1 MSALA
6 NEIPMTRPEAVH
18 TYYAKANVLHADI
31 TEPIQEVVNPQA
43 PVSLPKGG
51 GYQFRKADP
60 FRLEGIISYESGYTQ
75 VAGHPST
82 KLDGFTTLATSVLEG
97 LNILDVV
104 TADRVVAQLSTVHPV
119 YGSGQVPQ
127 VTFLGTRFENLR
139 IAGHKVDVDH
149 DLNFLGTPE
158 GDESYF
164 DNRDVLGRISKQY
177 ERIATAMHLPD
188 WARKEYPSGRPV
200 VSDNGSKTLE
210 CSLVNAVEGG
220 PGTQFGHIIDLPH
233 FGRIFLG
240 ELKIERETGNPAK
253 GIYDAYKFKLTMVR
267 VKMGCIS
274 TGNSSGSTAT
284 SNGQGS
290 GGGGVHGGG

>member
-1 MSALA
+1 MAARAS
-6 NEIPMTRPEAVH
+6 EFPTTQSDAVH
-18 TYYAKANVLHADI
+18 EYYAKANVLHADI

-43 PVSLPKGG
+43 LVTLPKGG

-75 VAGHPST
+75 VAGHRST
-82 KLDGFTTLATSVLEG
+82 KNDGFTTLSTSVLEG

-104 TADRVVAQLSTVHPV
+104 TADRVVAQLSTVHPA
-119 YGSGQVPQ
+119 YGSGQVPS
-127 VTFLGTRFENLR
+127 VTFLGTRFDNLR
-139 IAGHKVDVDH
+139 IAGHRVEVDH
-149 DLNFLGTPE
+149 DLDFLGKPE
-158 GDESYF
+158 NDESYF
-164 DNRDVLGRISKQY
+164 ENHGVLDRVSKQY

-200 VSDNGSKTLE
+200 VNGNGSKTLE
-210 CSLVNAVEGG
+210 CSLVKAVEGG

-240 ELKIERETGNPAK
+240 ELKVERESGNPAK
-253 GIYDAYKFKLTMVR
+253 GICDSYKFKLTMIR
-267 VKMGCIS
+267 IKMGCIS
-274 TGNSSGSTAT
+274 TGNTSSNTAT

-290 GGGGVHGGG
+290 GGGTGTGH

>member
-1 MSALA
+1 MAALA
-6 NEIPMTRPEAVH
+6 SEFPMTKSQPVH
-18 TYYAKANVLHADI
+18 EYYAKANVLHADI

-43 PVSLPKGG
+43 LVTLPKAG

-60 FRLEGIISYESGYTQ
+60 FRLEGIISYEGGYTQ

-82 KLDGFTTLATSVLEG
+82 KLDGFTTLSTSVLEG

-104 TADRVVAQLSTVHPV
+104 TVDRVVAQLSTVHPV
-119 YGSGQVPQ
+119 YGSGQVPS

-139 IAGHKVDVDH
+139 IAGHKVDIDH
-149 DLNFLGTPE
+149 DLNFLGKPE
-158 GDESYF
+158 NDESYF
-164 DNRDVLGRISKQY
+164 DNHGVIDRISKQY
-177 ERIATAMHLPD
+177 ERIASSMHLPD

-200 VSDNGSKTLE
+200 VNDNGSKTLE
-210 CSLVNAVEGG
+210 CSLVNAVDGG
-220 PGTQFGHIIDLPH
+220 PGAQFGHIIDLPH

-240 ELKIERETGNPAK
+240 ELKIEREQGNPAK
-253 GIYDAYKFKLTMVR
+253 GIYDSYKFKLTMIR

-274 TGNSSGSTAT
+274 TGNSGAGNAD

-290 GGGGVHGGG
+290 GTNH

>member
-18 TYYAKANVLHADI
+18 TYYAAANVLTADI
-31 TEPIQEVVNPQA
+31 TEPIREEVKPRAYVK
-43 PVSLPKGG
+43 LPTNG
-51 GYQFRKADP
+51 GYEFKKSDTY
-60 FRLEGIISYESGYTQ
+60 RLEGIISYESGYTQ

-119 YGSGQVPQ
+119 YGSGQVPS
-127 VTFLGTRFENLR
+127 VTFLGTRFDNLR
-139 IAGHKVDVDH
+139 IAGHKVEIDRTLDI
-149 DLNFLGTPE
+149 LGPNPVN
-158 GDESYF
+158 DESYF
-164 DNRDVLGRISKQY
+164 ENSSVLNRISKQY
-177 ERIATAMHLPD
+177 ENIATARNLPD
-188 WARKEYPSGRPV
+188 WASREYPRGRAAL
-200 VSDNGSKTLE
+200 NGNNTLE
-210 CSLVNAVEGG
+210 CSVVNQVEGG
-220 PGTQFGHIIDLPH
+220 PGTSFGHIIDLPH

-240 ELKIERETGNPAK
+240 ELKIEREPGNPSK
-253 GIYDAYKFKLTMVR
+253 GIYDSYKFSLTMVR
-267 VKMGCIS
+267 VKMGCIG

-290 GGGGVHGGG
+290 GGGGVHG